1 MRLLRTYK
9 KSTSSA
15 ETVAGSTVTVQPRFC
30 SSRVR
35 TYKKSIKIEALTSIF
50 LLIATIFALF
60 IYNTPLKNMYDYILN
75 DIYIVNEFSIHM
87 FINEFLMSIFFL
99 VAGLE
104 IKSEILYGNLSS
116 LKKASF
122 PVFASIGGVIV
133 PALIFI
139 LINKNS
145 QFLSGFCIPIST
157 DIAFAV
163 GIFILFSN
171 KFNPALKV
179 FLLSLAV
186 VDDLISIA
194 FIAIV
199 YSLDINFTYLIISF
213 AIFITLIIANKL
225 FKIES
230 IIYYLICGLCL
241 WYFVHLSGLH
251 STISGIILA
260 ITIPSKSYTCRKST
274 LDRLQCIL
282 VPINSL
288 FIIPLFA
295 FVNTGISL
303 TYNIDLSSA
312 KPLYMGIILGLS
324 VGKPLGIMLFCYLG
338 DLFKFTE
345 KPKNISWL
353 AIFFVSL
360 IAGIG
365 FTMSIF
371 ISELAFIHNLT
382 LVNIAKMAIL
392 ISASI
397 SIVAS
402 FLTISIYI
410 YVCKLKN
417 KTTRL
422 TNKYL
427 IS

>member
-1 MRLLRTYK
+1 MRLFRNY
-9 KSTSSA
+9 
-15 ETVAGSTVTVQPRFC
+15 R
-30 SSRVR
+30 
-35 TYKKSIKIEALTSIF
+35 KSIRIEALTSIF
-50 LLIATIFALF
+50 LLIATISALF
-60 IYNTPLKNMYDYILN
+60 IYNTSLRDIYDYILN

-104 IKSEILYGNLSS
+104 IKYEILYGNLSS
-116 LKKASF
+116 FKKASF
-122 PVFASIGGVIV
+122 SVFASIGGIAL

-139 LINKNS
+139 LINRNS
-145 QFLSGFCIPIST
+145 PFLDGFCIPIST

-171 KFNPALKV
+171 KFNPSLKV

-194 FIAIV
+194 FIALV

-230 IIYYLICGLCL
+230 IVYYLIGGLCL
-241 WYFVHLSGLH
+241 WYFIHLSGVH

-260 ITIPSKSYTCRKST
+260 ISIPSKTYSVKKST
-274 LDRLQCIL
+274 LERLQYIL

-295 FVNTGISL
+295 FSNTGISL

-338 DLFKFTE
+338 NLFKFTE
-345 KPKNISWL
+345 KPKNISWF
-353 AIFFVSL
+353 AIFFVSI

-371 ISELAFIHNLT
+371 VSELAFIHSLT
-382 LVNIAKMAIL
+382 LVNIAKMSVL
-392 ISASI
+392 ISSTI
-397 SIVAS
+397 SILLS
-402 FLTISIYI
+402 FITISIYI
-410 YVCKLKN
+410 YTCKLKN
-417 KTTRL
+417 KSMNL
-422 TNKYL
+422 FNKYS

>member
-1 MRLLRTYK
+1 MRLL
-9 KSTSSA
+9 
-15 ETVAGSTVTVQPRFC
+15 
-30 SSRVR
+30 R

-104 IKSEILYGNLSS
+104 IKYEILYGNLSS
-116 LKKASF
+116 FKKASF

-139 LINKNS
+139 VINRNS
-145 QFLSGFCIPIST
+145 PFLSGFCIPIST

-199 YSLDINFTYLIISF
+199 YSLDINFTYLIISS
-213 AIFITLIIANKL
+213 IILSTLIIANKL

-230 IIYYLICGLCL
+230 IIYYLISGMCL
-241 WYFVHLSGLH
+241 WYFIHLSGVH
-251 STISGIILA
+251 STISGILLA
-260 ITIPSKSYTCRKST
+260 IAIPSKSYSCKEST
-274 LDRLQCIL
+274 LDRLQKLL

-295 FVNTGISL
+295 FANTGISL
-303 TYNIDLSSA
+303 TYNIDLSST

-338 DLFKFTE
+338 NLFKITE

-371 ISELAFIHNLT
+371 VSELAFIHNLT
-382 LVNIAKMAIL
+382 IVNIAKMAIL

-397 SIVAS
+397 SIIAS
-402 FLTISIYI
+402 FITISIYI
-410 YVCKLKN
+410 YICKLKN
-417 KTTRL
+417 KTSNL

>member
-1 MRLLRTYK
+1 MRLL
-9 KSTSSA
+9 
-15 ETVAGSTVTVQPRFC
+15 
-30 SSRVR
+30 R

-145 QFLSGFCIPIST
+145 PFLSGFCIPIST

-230 IIYYLICGLCL
+230 IIYYLISGLCL

-288 FIIPLFA
+288 FIIQLFA
-295 FVNTGISL
+295 FANTGISL

-397 SIVAS
+397 SIAAS

>member
-1 MRLLRTYK
+1 MRLL
-9 KSTSSA
+9 
-15 ETVAGSTVTVQPRFC
+15 
-30 SSRVR
+30 R

-145 QFLSGFCIPIST
+145 QFLSGFYIPIST

-230 IIYYLICGLCL
+230 IIYYLISGLCL

-397 SIVAS
+397 SIAAS

-410 YVCKLKN
+410 YVCRLKN
-417 KTTRL
+417 KTTGL

>member
-1 MRLLRTYK
+1 MRLL
-9 KSTSSA
+9 
-15 ETVAGSTVTVQPRFC
+15 
-30 SSRVR
+30 R

-50 LLIATIFALF
+50 LLIATIFSLF

>member
-1 MRLLRTYK
+1 MRLLRTY
-9 KSTSSA
+9 
-15 ETVAGSTVTVQPRFC
+15 R
-30 SSRVR
+30 
-35 TYKKSIKIEALTSIF
+35 KSIKIEALTSIF
-50 LLIATIFALF
+50 LLVATISALV
-60 IYNTPLKNMYDYILN
+60 IYNGPLKPIYNYVLD
-75 DIYIVNEFSIHM
+75 DIYIVNDFSVHM
-87 FINEFLMSIFFL
+87 FINDFLMSIFFL

-116 LKKASF
+116 FKKASF
-122 PVFASIGGVIV
+122 PIFASIGGVLV

-139 LINKNS
+139 FINRNS
-145 QFLSGFCIPIST
+145 PFLNGFCIPIST

-163 GIFILFSN
+163 GIFIIFSN
-171 KFNPALKV
+171 KFNPALKI

-199 YSLDINFTYLIISF
+199 YSLDINFTYLVFSIIILLVM
-213 AIFITLIIANKL
+213 AVANKV
-225 FKIES
+225 FKVES
-230 IIYYLICGLCL
+230 VIYYLIGGLCL
-241 WYFVHLSGLH
+241 WYFVHLSGVH
-251 STISGIILA
+251 STISGILLA
-260 ITIPSKSYTCRKST
+260 IVIPSKSSTCRKNT
-274 LDRLQCIL
+274 LERLQHLL

-295 FVNTGISL
+295 FANTGISL

-312 KPLYMGIILGLS
+312 KPLYLGIILGLC
-324 VGKPLGIMLFCYLG
+324 VGKPLGIMLFCYIG
-338 DLFKFTE
+338 NLFKIVE

-371 ISELAFIHNLT
+371 VSELAFIHNLT
-382 LVNIAKMAIL
+382 VINIAKMAIL

-397 SIVAS
+397 SILTS
-402 FLTISIYI
+402 FLTISVYI
-410 YVCKLKN
+410 FVNKLRN
-417 KTTRL
+417 KTTNL
-422 TNKYL
+422 VNKYM

>member
-1 MRLLRTYK
+1 MRLLRTY
-9 KSTSSA
+9 
-15 ETVAGSTVTVQPRFC
+15 R
-30 SSRVR
+30 
-35 TYKKSIKIEALTSIF
+35 KSIKIEALTSIF
-50 LLIATIFALF
+50 LLIATISALF
-60 IYNTPLKNMYDYILN
+60 VYNTSLKDMYDYILN

-104 IKSEILYGNLSS
+104 IKAEILHGNLSS
-116 LKKASF
+116 FKKASF

-139 LINKNS
+139 FINRNS
-145 QFLSGFCIPIST
+145 PFLSGFCIPIST

-194 FIAIV
+194 FIAIL

-213 AIFITLIIANKL
+213 VILITLIIANKL

-230 IIYYLICGLCL
+230 IIYYLISGLCL
-241 WYFVHLSGLH
+241 WYFVHLSGVH

-260 ITIPSKSYTCRKST
+260 IAIPSKSYTCRKST
-274 LDRLQCIL
+274 LDRLQYLL

-295 FVNTGISL
+295 FANTGIEL
-303 TYNIDLSSA
+303 TYNIDISSA

-338 DLFKFTE
+338 NLLKFTE

-371 ISELAFIHNLT
+371 VSELAFVHNLT
-382 LVNIAKMAIL
+382 LINIAKMAIL

-397 SIVAS
+397 SIAAS
-402 FLTISIYI
+402 FMTISIYI

-417 KTTRL
+417 KTTNL
-422 TNKYL
+422 TSKYL

>member
-1 MRLLRTYK
+1 MRLLRTY
-9 KSTSSA
+9 
-15 ETVAGSTVTVQPRFC
+15 R
-30 SSRVR
+30 
-35 TYKKSIKIEALTSIF
+35 KSIKIEALTSIF
-50 LLIATIFALF
+50 LLIATISALF
-60 IYNTPLKNMYDYILN
+60 IYNTSLKDMYDYILN
-75 DIYIVNEFSIHM
+75 NIYIVNEFSIHM

-104 IKSEILYGNLSS
+104 IKAEILHGNLSS
-116 LKKASF
+116 FKKASF

-139 LINKNS
+139 FINRNS
-145 QFLSGFCIPIST
+145 PFLSGFCIPIST

-194 FIAIV
+194 FIALV

-213 AIFITLIIANKL
+213 AILITLIIANKL
-225 FKIES
+225 FKVES
-230 IIYYLICGLCL
+230 IIYYLISGLCL
-241 WYFVHLSGLH
+241 WYFVHLSGVH

-260 ITIPSKSYTCRKST
+260 IAIPSKSYTCRKST
-274 LDRLQCIL
+274 LDRLQCLL

-295 FVNTGISL
+295 FANTGIEL

-338 DLFKFTE
+338 NLLKFTE

-371 ISELAFIHNLT
+371 VSELAFVHNLT
-382 LVNIAKMAIL
+382 LINIAKMAIL

-402 FLTISIYI
+402 FITISIYI

-417 KTTRL
+417 KTTNL
-422 TNKYL
+422 TSKYL

>member
-1 MRLLRTYK
+1 MRLL
-9 KSTSSA
+9 
-15 ETVAGSTVTVQPRFC
+15 
-30 SSRVR
+30 R

-133 PALIFI
+133 PALIFL

-230 IIYYLICGLCL
+230 IIYYLISGLCL

-345 KPKNISWL
+345 KPKNIR
-353 AIFFVSL
+353 
-360 IAGIG
+360 

>member
-1 MRLLRTYK
+1 MRLL
-9 KSTSSA
+9 
-15 ETVAGSTVTVQPRFC
+15 
-30 SSRVR
+30 R

-230 IIYYLICGLCL
+230 IIYYLISGLCL

-410 YVCKLKN
+410 YVCRLKN
-417 KTTRL
+417 KTTGL

>member
-1 MRLLRTYK
+1 MRLL
-9 KSTSSA
+9 
-15 ETVAGSTVTVQPRFC
+15 
-30 SSRVR
+30 R

-230 IIYYLICGLCL
+230 IIYYLISGLCL

-397 SIVAS
+397 SIAAS

-410 YVCKLKN
+410 YVCRLKN

>member
-1 MRLLRTYK
+1 MRLL
-9 KSTSSA
+9 
-15 ETVAGSTVTVQPRFC
+15 
-30 SSRVR
+30 R

-139 LINKNS
+139 LINRNS
-145 QFLSGFCIPIST
+145 PFLSGFCIPIST

-345 KPKNISWL
+345 KHKNISWL

>member
-1 MRLLRTYK
+1 MRLL
-9 KSTSSA
+9 
-15 ETVAGSTVTVQPRFC
+15 
-30 SSRVR
+30 R

-139 LINKNS
+139 LINRNS
-145 QFLSGFCIPIST
+145 PFLSGFCIPIST

-194 FIAIV
+194 FIALFLYMFV
-199 YSLDINFTYLIISF
+199 KEKKSDIAVL
-213 AIFITLIIANKL
+213 
-225 FKIES
+225 
-230 IIYYLICGLCL
+230 
-241 WYFVHLSGLH
+241 
-251 STISGIILA
+251 IILA
-260 ITIPSKSYTCRKST
+260 ASIMILLYMITQLGQIVSFINSIAIKANIDIVYIEIILKILAIAYLASFCSEICKDAGAGSLASKVEFSAKIM
-274 LDRLQCIL
+274 IL
-282 VPINSL
+282 V
-288 FIIPLFA
+288 
-295 FVNTGISL
+295 
-303 TYNIDLSSA
+303 
-312 KPLYMGIILGLS
+312 
-324 VGKPLGIMLFCYLG
+324 
-338 DLFKFTE
+338 
-345 KPKNISWL
+345 L
-353 AIFFVSL
+353 AIPILMAVL
-360 IAGIG
+360 D
-365 FTMSIF
+365 SI
-371 ISELAFIHNLT
+371 LQ
-382 LVNIAKMAIL
+382 IL
-392 ISASI
+392 
-397 SIVAS
+397 
-402 FLTISIYI
+402 
-410 YVCKLKN
+410 
-417 KTTRL
+417 
-422 TNKYL
+422 
-427 IS
+427 

>member
-1 MRLLRTYK
+1 MRLL
-9 KSTSSA
+9 
-15 ETVAGSTVTVQPRFC
+15 
-30 SSRVR
+30 R

-116 LKKASF
+116 LTKASF

>member
-1 MRLLRTYK
+1 MRLL
-9 KSTSSA
+9 
-15 ETVAGSTVTVQPRFC
+15 
-30 SSRVR
+30 R

-139 LINKNS
+139 LINRNS
-145 QFLSGFCIPIST
+145 PFLSGFCIPIST

-163 GIFILFSN
+163 GILFSN

-230 IIYYLICGLCL
+230 IIYYLISGLCL

-397 SIVAS
+397 SIAAS

>member
-1 MRLLRTYK
+1 MRLL
-9 KSTSSA
+9 
-15 ETVAGSTVTVQPRFC
+15 
-30 SSRVR
+30 R

-230 IIYYLICGLCL
+230 IIYYLISGLCL

-295 FVNTGISL
+295 FANTGISL

-345 KPKNISWL
+345 KPKNISWV

-397 SIVAS
+397 SIAAS

-410 YVCKLKN
+410 YVCRLKN
-417 KTTRL
+417 KTTGL

>member
-1 MRLLRTYK
+1 MEGFTTL
-9 KSTSSA
+9 
-15 ETVAGSTVTVQPRFC
+15 
-30 SSRVR
+30 
-35 TYKKSIKIEALTSIF
+35 F
-50 LLIATIFALF
+50 LLIATILALF
-60 IYNTPLKNMYDYILN
+60 IYNTDFKNVYDYILN
-75 DIYIVNEFSIHM
+75 DIYIVNGFSIHM

-104 IKSEILYGNLSS
+104 IKYEILYGNLSS
-116 LKKASF
+116 FKKASF

-139 LINKNS
+139 VINRNS
-145 QFLSGFCIPIST
+145 PFLSGFCIPIST

-213 AIFITLIIANKL
+213 MILFTLIIANKL
-225 FKIES
+225 FKVES
-230 IIYYLICGLCL
+230 IAYYLISGICL
-241 WYFVHLSGLH
+241 WYFIHLSGVH
-251 STISGIILA
+251 STISGILLA
-260 ITIPSKSYTCRKST
+260 IAIPSKSYSCKKSA
-274 LDRLQCIL
+274 LDKLQRLL

-295 FVNTGISL
+295 FANTGISL

-338 DLFKFTE
+338 NLFKITE

-353 AIFFVSL
+353 AIFFVSI

-371 ISELAFIHNLT
+371 VSELAFIHNLT
-382 LVNIAKMAIL
+382 VISIAKMAIL

-397 SIVAS
+397 SIIAS
-402 FLTISIYI
+402 LIAISIYI
-410 YVCKLKN
+410 YMCKLKN
-417 KTTRL
+417 KTLNL

>member
-1 MRLLRTYK
+1 MRLL
-9 KSTSSA
+9 
-15 ETVAGSTVTVQPRFC
+15 
-30 SSRVR
+30 R

-230 IIYYLICGLCL
+230 IIYYLISGLCL

-338 DLFKFTE
+338 YLFKFTE
-345 KPKNISWL
+345 KPKNISWV

-397 SIVAS
+397 SIAAS

>member
-1 MRLLRTYK
+1 MRLL
-9 KSTSSA
+9 
-15 ETVAGSTVTVQPRFC
+15 
-30 SSRVR
+30 R
-35 TYKKSIKIEALTSIF
+35 TYKKSIKIEALTSIY

-230 IIYYLICGLCL
+230 IIYYLISGLCL

-295 FVNTGISL
+295 FANTGISL

-397 SIVAS
+397 SIAAS

>member
-1 MRLLRTYK
+1 MRLL
-9 KSTSSA
+9 
-15 ETVAGSTVTVQPRFC
+15 
-30 SSRVR
+30 R

-397 SIVAS
+397 SIAAS

-417 KTTRL
+417 NTTRL

>member
-1 MRLLRTYK
+1 MRLL
-9 KSTSSA
+9 
-15 ETVAGSTVTVQPRFC
+15 
-30 SSRVR
+30 R

-145 QFLSGFCIPIST
+145 PFLSGFCIPIST

-171 KFNPALKV
+171 KFNPAFKV

-230 IIYYLICGLCL
+230 IIYYLISGLCL

-295 FVNTGISL
+295 FANTGISL

-397 SIVAS
+397 SIAAS

>member
-1 MRLLRTYK
+1 MRLL
-9 KSTSSA
+9 
-15 ETVAGSTVTVQPRFC
+15 
-30 SSRVR
+30 R

-397 SIVAS
+397 SIAAR

>member
-1 MRLLRTYK
+1 MRLL
-9 KSTSSA
+9 
-15 ETVAGSTVTVQPRFC
+15 
-30 SSRVR
+30 R
-35 TYKKSIKIEALTSIF
+35 TYKKSIKIEAITSIF

-139 LINKNS
+139 LINRNS
-145 QFLSGFCIPIST
+145 PFLSGFCIPIST

-230 IIYYLICGLCL
+230 IIYYLISGLCL

-397 SIVAS
+397 SIAAS

>member
-1 MRLLRTYK
+1 MRLL
-9 KSTSSA
+9 
-15 ETVAGSTVTVQPRFC
+15 
-30 SSRVR
+30 R

-139 LINKNS
+139 LINRNS
-145 QFLSGFCIPIST
+145 PFLSGFCIPIST

-230 IIYYLICGLCL
+230 IIYYLISGLCL

-295 FVNTGISL
+295 FANTGISL

-397 SIVAS
+397 SIAAS

>member
-1 MRLLRTYK
+1 M
-9 KSTSSA
+9 
-15 ETVAGSTVTVQPRFC
+15 
-30 SSRVR
+30 R

-139 LINKNS
+139 LINRNS
-145 QFLSGFCIPIST
+145 PFLSGFCIPIST

-230 IIYYLICGLCL
+230 IIYYLISGLCL

-295 FVNTGISL
+295 FANTGISL

-397 SIVAS
+397 SIAAS

>member
-1 MRLLRTYK
+1 MRLLRTY
-9 KSTSSA
+9 
-15 ETVAGSTVTVQPRFC
+15 R
-30 SSRVR
+30 
-35 TYKKSIKIEALTSIF
+35 KSIKIEGLTTIF
-50 LLIATIFALF
+50 LLVATVSALF
-60 IYNTPLKNMYDYILN
+60 IYNTSLKYMYDYILN
-75 DIYIVNEFSIHM
+75 DVYIINEFSIHM
-87 FINEFLMSIFFL
+87 FINEFLMSVFFL

-116 LKKASF
+116 FKKASF

-139 LINKNS
+139 LINRNS
-145 QFLSGFCIPIST
+145 PFLSGFCIPIST

-199 YSLDINFTYLIISF
+199 YSLDINFIYLIISF
-213 AIFITLIIANKL
+213 IILITLIIANKIY
-225 FKIES
+225 KIES
-230 IIYYLICGLCL
+230 ITYYLISGLCL
-241 WYFVHLSGLH
+241 WYFVHLSGIH
-251 STISGIILA
+251 STISGIMLA
-260 ITIPSKSYTCRKST
+260 IVIPSKSYTCKKST
-274 LDRLQCIL
+274 LDRLQCLL

-295 FVNTGISL
+295 FANTGVSL
-303 TYNIDLSSA
+303 TYSIDLSNA

-338 DLFKFTE
+338 NLFKFTE

-371 ISELAFIHNLT
+371 VSELAFIHNLT

-392 ISASI
+392 ISSFMSI
-397 SIVAS
+397 IAS
-402 FLTISIYI
+402 FIIISIYT

-417 KTTRL
+417 KTTNL
-422 TNKYL
+422 TNRYL
-427 IS
+427 LS

>member
-1 MRLLRTYK
+1 MRLL
-9 KSTSSA
+9 
-15 ETVAGSTVTVQPRFC
+15 
-30 SSRVR
+30 R

-139 LINKNS
+139 LINRNS
-145 QFLSGFCIPIST
+145 PFLSGFCIPIST

-230 IIYYLICGLCL
+230 IIYYLISGLCL

-295 FVNTGISL
+295 FANTGISL
-303 TYNIDLSSA
+303 TYNINLSSA

-397 SIVAS
+397 SIAAS

>member
-1 MRLLRTYK
+1 MRLL
-9 KSTSSA
+9 
-15 ETVAGSTVTVQPRFC
+15 
-30 SSRVR
+30 R

-104 IKSEILYGNLSS
+104 IKSEILCGNLSS

-230 IIYYLICGLCL
+230 IIYYLISGLCL

-397 SIVAS
+397 SIAAS

-410 YVCKLKN
+410 YVCRLKN
-417 KTTRL
+417 KTTGL

>member
-1 MRLLRTYK
+1 MRLL
-9 KSTSSA
+9 
-15 ETVAGSTVTVQPRFC
+15 
-30 SSRVR
+30 R

-133 PALIFI
+133 PALIFL

-230 IIYYLICGLCL
+230 IIYYLISGLCL

-360 IAGIG
+360 IAG

>member
-1 MRLLRTYK
+1 MRLL
-9 KSTSSA
+9 
-15 ETVAGSTVTVQPRFC
+15 
-30 SSRVR
+30 R

-145 QFLSGFCIPIST
+145 PFLSGFCIPIST

-230 IIYYLICGLCL
+230 IIYYLISGLCL

-295 FVNTGISL
+295 FANTGISL

-410 YVCKLKN
+410 YVCRLKN
-417 KTTRL
+417 KTTGL

>member
-1 MRLLRTYK
+1 MRLL
-9 KSTSSA
+9 
-15 ETVAGSTVTVQPRFC
+15 
-30 SSRVR
+30 R

-230 IIYYLICGLCL
+230 IIYYLISGLCL

-338 DLFKFTE
+338 YLFKFTE
-345 KPKNISWL
+345 KPKNISWV

-410 YVCKLKN
+410 YVCRLKN
-417 KTTRL
+417 KTTGL

-427 IS
+427 VS

>member
-1 MRLLRTYK
+1 MRLLRTY
-9 KSTSSA
+9 
-15 ETVAGSTVTVQPRFC
+15 R
-30 SSRVR
+30 
-35 TYKKSIKIEALTSIF
+35 KSIKIEALTSIF

-75 DIYIVNEFSIHM
+75 DIYIVNEFSIYM

-139 LINKNS
+139 LINRNS
-145 QFLSGFCIPIST
+145 PFLSGFCIPIST

-230 IIYYLICGLCL
+230 IIYYLISGLCL

-295 FVNTGISL
+295 FANTGISL

-397 SIVAS
+397 SIAAS

-422 TNKYL
+422 NNKYL